1 MDNIWAWFTTKIDF
15 INYMEMDEMYSKI
28 KLSTRTRDNWWVNIV
43 QVSSGI
49 IATLSGIYFLFFAL
63 MPWYTAID
71 KCKPEPARVTG
82 H

>member
-1 MDNIWAWFTTKIDF
+1 VKSIRYKGPIFKSALVVFVIAFLILGYLGMQAPTPTGT
-15 INYMEMDEMYSKI
+15 
-28 KLSTRTRDNWWVNIV
+28 L
-43 QVSSGI
+43 VSQI
-49 IATLSGIYFLFFAL
+49 CTVIYFLFFAL